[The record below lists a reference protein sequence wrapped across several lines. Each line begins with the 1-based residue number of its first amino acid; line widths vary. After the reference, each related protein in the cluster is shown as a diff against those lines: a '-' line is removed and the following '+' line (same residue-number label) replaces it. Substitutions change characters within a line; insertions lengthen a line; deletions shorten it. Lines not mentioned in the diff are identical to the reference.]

1 MSAETVRRKAI
12 IHGAVQGVFFR
23 DSLRRAA
30 LSRGVAGSAVNRAE
44 GTVEAVLEG
53 PPGAVEALLELCR
66 TGPPAARVD
75 RVDVS
80 EERPR
85 GVSGFRTG

>member
-1 MSAETVRRKAI
+1 MSAEIIRRRAI

-30 LSRGVAGSAVNRAE
+30 IARGVAGSAVNRAE

-53 PPGAVEALLELCR
+53 PADEVEALLELCGS
-66 TGPPAARVD
+66 GPPAAHVERVE
-75 RVDVS
+75 VS
-80 EERPR
+80 EERPL
-85 GVSGFRTG
+85 GASGFETG